1 MTIVEVNDT
10 ELYYEEHGSGVPFL
24 VMHGGLGID
33 HTYLPPALDPLGD
46 IFQLIYYDHR
56 GHGRS
61 GRPPLDTITY
71 EQLADD
77 ADGLREILG
86 HKKIGVIGNSA
97 GGYVALH
104 YAIRHPNNISCL
116 ILIDSAP
123 AFDYMEEIMANIQR
137 KNPTPEMIE
146 TIDAPVATTIEGF
159 RHQFRFI
166 QPLYFYEFT
175 SEMEDLTNKL
185 IKNMILNPEVAA
197 LNDVL
202 TPKYNV
208 SSQLNKI
215 EAPTLILVGEED
227 FICPPSQAQRM
238 LDGIPNS
245 ELFIFEKSGH
255 NPFYEEPDVFLKVV
269 SDWFKRV
276 HNELEVY

>member
-1 MTIVEVNDT
+1 MTIANVNDT
-10 ELYYEEHGSGVPFL
+10 ELYYEEHGSGLPFL

-33 HTYLPPALDPLGD
+33 HTYLPPALDSLGD

-61 GRPPLDTITY
+61 GRPSLDTITY

-77 ADGLREILG
+77 ADALREILG
-86 HKKIGVIGNSA
+86 HEKIGVIGNSA

-104 YAIRHPNNISCL
+104 YAIRHPNNISYL

-123 AFDYMEEIMANIQR
+123 AFDYMEEIMANVQQ

-146 TIDAPVATTIEGF
+146 IRDAPAATTVEGF
-159 RHQFRFI
+159 RHQFRAL

-202 TPKYNV
+202 LPKFNV

-245 ELFIFEKSGH
+245 ELFIFERSGH
-255 NPFYEEPDVFLKVV
+255 YPFFEEPEVFFKVV
-269 SDWFKRV
+269 REWFKRV
-276 HNELEVY
+276 HHELEIY